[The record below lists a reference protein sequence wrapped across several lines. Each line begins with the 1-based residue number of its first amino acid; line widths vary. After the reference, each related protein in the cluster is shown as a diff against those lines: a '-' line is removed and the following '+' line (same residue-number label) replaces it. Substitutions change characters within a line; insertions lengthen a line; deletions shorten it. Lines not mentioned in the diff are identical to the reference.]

1 MSKLQTFKNIQFGEI
16 RVIEKNRQPW
26 FVAAD
31 ICKALDLSNPSIS
44 IDRLDA
50 DEKAKLNLGLTGGE
64 TNCVNEYGLYSLVL
78 GSRKPEAK
86 AFKRWITHEVLP
98 SIRKHGGYIANQ
110 ESLTPEQL
118 MAKALMVAQKI
129 IDEKD
134 KLLQEQKPKVLFAE
148 ALETSNNSILVGELA
163 KILKQNGL
171 EIGQNRL
178 FQWLRDNNYLIR
190 RGEARNMPT
199 QYSMELGL
207 FEIKVRT
214 INNPDGSIRETKTP
228 KVTAKGQIYFV
239 NKLMNEL
246 GEREEVYR

>member
-1 MSKLQTFKNIQFGEI
+1 MNKLQTFKNIQFGEI
-16 RVIEKNRQPW
+16 RVIEKNGQPW

>member
-16 RVIEKNRQPW
+16 RVIEKNGQPW

-239 NKLMNEL
+239 NKLMNEQ
-246 GEREEVYR
+246 GELTPS

>member
-16 RVIEKNRQPW
+16 RVIEKNGQPW